1 MKHEF
6 AIVENKYIEDYDLQK
21 YHCVYVDDNVI
32 LKIIKKL
39 KIMKTY
45 SQSLNRPDFGL
56 SYWGITLIP
65 PKSLALFQD
74 IILTVK
80 IDENDEIPLLVAMI
94 SEAIEKQAYI
104 VHYGI

>member
-6 AIVENKYIEDYDLQK
+6 TIVENKYIEDYDLQRH
-21 YHCVYVDDNVI
+21 HCVCVDDTVI
-32 LKIIKKL
+32 LKILKRL

-45 SQSLNRPDFGL
+45 SHSLNRPDFGL
-56 SYWGITLIP
+56 IYWGITLIP
-65 PKSLALFQD
+65 PTSLALFQD
-74 IILTVK
+74 VILTVK
-80 IDENDEIPLLVAMI
+80 IDENNEIPLLVAMI